1 MHLASAFRTI
11 LVDLDVFPGF
21 ASQLIRADIGN
32 WRAFTILY
40 NWAVFKITY
49 LQLLTVASSVA
60 PFCLSVRWWLVTQFK
75 GLLFPLVLLYDCY
88 LMSSGAIGLNIL
100 LVLLLELDAVVGVFF
115 HSIVVIATVLLNA
128 GLLDDRVD
136 HGRKS
141 LHSYLVQVDFQGG
154 NFWDLQLS
162 RLVLLLLLLRVLLL

>member
-1 MHLASAFRTI
+1 
-11 LVDLDVFPGF
+11 
-21 ASQLIRADIGN
+21 
-32 WRAFTILY
+32 
-40 NWAVFKITY
+40 
-49 LQLLTVASSVA
+49 
-60 PFCLSVRWWLVTQFK
+60 
-75 GLLFPLVLLYDCY
+75 
-88 LMSSGAIGLNIL
+88 MSSGAIGLNIL

-141 LHSYLVQVDFQGG
+141 LHSYLVQVDFQGV
-154 NFWDLQLS
+154 NCWDLQLS